1 MNDAADKLSF
11 ATVVQALG
19 ALEWTLVRIVFNV
32 RARTAVGFQQYL
44 ANAGIDI
51 PESIIKS
58 PKWFGAFR
66 RAPSVANHRDGF
78 GGLLRDR
85 LIALRFDED
94 VVRDAME
101 GLEKDVLE
109 LCLDV
114 QSAVAHELRRDL
126 QAVGV
131 HVAASILDSGKWR
144 DVFVREQGELPPGA
158 ASIVRDG
165 TDSSIFR
172 AVEGSKEATIRRCGA
187 SGQRVAPYSD

>member
-1 MNDAADKLSF
+1 MNDEPDKVSF
-11 ATVVQALG
+11 ATVVQAVG
-19 ALEWTLVRIVFNV
+19 VLEWTVVRIVFNV
-32 RARTAVGFQQYL
+32 RERTAVGFQQYL
-44 ANAGIDI
+44 ANGGIDI

-114 QSAVAHELRRDL
+114 QSAVAHALRRDF

-131 HVAASILDSGKWR
+131 HVSASILYSAQCS
-144 DVFVREQGELPPGA
+144 DVLVPQPR
-158 ASIVRDG
+158 
-165 TDSSIFR
+165 
-172 AVEGSKEATIRRCGA
+172 
-187 SGQRVAPYSD
+187 

>member
-1 MNDAADKLSF
+1 MKDDAEKEAFES
-11 ATVVQALG
+11 VVQALG

-85 LIALRFDED
+85 LIALRFDEV

-101 GLEKDVLE
+101 GLKKDVLE

-144 DVFVREQGELPPGA
+144 DVFVREQVELPPEA

-165 TDSSIFR
+165 REKSVFR
-172 AVEGSKEATIRRCGA
+172 AVEDGSQQRCPNQQ
-187 SGQRVAPYSD
+187 SFC